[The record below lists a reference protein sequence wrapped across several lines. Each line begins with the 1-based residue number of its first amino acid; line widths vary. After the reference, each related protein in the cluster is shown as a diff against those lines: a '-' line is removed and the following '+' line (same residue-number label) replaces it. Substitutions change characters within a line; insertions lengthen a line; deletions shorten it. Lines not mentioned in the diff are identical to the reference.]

1 MPVNGSVA
9 AAPIASRGRSPPSAI
24 GPVAS
29 PIAVPSPW
37 PGTPRRSESARRDTS
52 SIGSRKV
59 PVQVP
64 PCQMLNTAIPVSA
77 YQLTRMLR
85 EPPRT
90 SKKMLPSRGRRP
102 ESGADMLPMVA
113 PPAVRSPAERLSTSY
128 RVGPVRLMRDLL
140 GAAGKVFRARLRF
153 LNGFLE
159 LSQARKAARGKIP
172 AASGRKQPPRRARA
186 LPQVVSSTTGI
197 PAPPLTTDLPAG
209 SG

>member
-1 MPVNGSVA
+1 MPVIGSVTS
-9 AAPIASRGRSPPSAI
+9 APIASLGRWPPSAI

-29 PIAVPSPW
+29 PVAYPSPG
-37 PGTPRRSESARRDTS
+37 PETPRRSESTRRVTS
-52 SIGSRKV
+52 SIGSRKA

-90 SKKMLPSRGRRP
+90 SKKMSPSRGRRP

-140 GAAGKVFRARLRF
+140 GPAGKAFH
-153 LNGFLE
+153 
-159 LSQARKAARGKIP
+159 
-172 AASGRKQPPRRARA
+172 ASGG
-186 LPQVVSSTTGI
+186 L
-197 PAPPLTTDLPAG
+197 LDG
-209 SG
+209 SLSGPSGGGD